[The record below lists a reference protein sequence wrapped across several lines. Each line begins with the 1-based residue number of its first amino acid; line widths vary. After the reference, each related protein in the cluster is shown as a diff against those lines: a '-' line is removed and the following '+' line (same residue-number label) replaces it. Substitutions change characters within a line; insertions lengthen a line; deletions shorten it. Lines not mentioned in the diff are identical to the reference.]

1 MLLSLLR
8 KVLHRDQTSHTV
20 DDVRTHIEAK
30 AWDAARHAAEHL
42 HPATPEREAIAGCL
56 MAEIHFRQHRDEEA
70 EQGFRHVLDSA
81 PGFAEAHHG
90 LSMLLAEQGKQES
103 ALEHAM
109 FAKNLQPNEARYAA
123 QLGYCYILMEAYP
136 AAEAPLR
143 HAVHL
148 QPKDT
153 QSWNNLGLVLRSKG
167 DIANAKACFLQA
179 LAIDSHCLTAQDN
192 LKRLDEELD
201 AVGMVTLLQDNSV
214 AGAENP
220 DAQAAIAEI
229 PEWQQVEDYAARGE
243 LAGAL
248 NQAEILQAEY
258 PDSIA
263 AALRMAQ
270 LYQQA
275 NDADSALD
283 CLNRQ
288 QLLQPASTAVLT
300 ALGNLHMQY
309 ARPAQ
314 AVQAYEQAIT
324 HGLDT
329 AQAHA
334 QLGTALH
341 ACERYA
347 EAQAA
352 LQTAC
357 ALKPGDVTYRKH
369 LAAAHIMACHYH
381 AALDIYDQLLAEG
394 SVQVGELLGNYATAL
409 AYVGRFDEALA
420 HLDQI
425 ITQQT
430 HDPGL
435 RMMRALIHL
444 LHGRYAEGWDDYQW
458 RHMSYSRNFRTLPF
472 EKWRGEDLHG
482 KRIVVLAEQGLGDQ
496 VMFAS
501 CLPDLLRM
509 GPERLVIEVIDRIAP
524 TIARS
529 FPECEVVATNQ
540 KKDLQ
545 WSAELGPMDYFVAL
559 GDLPRYFRRK
569 VEDFPGTP
577 YLVPDARKQAHWRAR
592 LEACGPRPWLGFS
605 WKGGMELTRT
615 KLRSLDITQLAP
627 LLGAVSGQWVNLQY
641 GEVHAP
647 LDALRSL
654 GHPCH
659 HWPAAIQ
666 DLDEFAALISVLDGV
681 VTVCNTTVHYA
692 GALGVPVWILAPH
705 IPEWR
710 YGLHIQGLPWYA
722 SSRILRQAQA
732 GEWAPVI
739 DRAVQAVVTNSA
751 RPNNKDVTL
760 QNQ

>member
-1 MLLSLLR
+1 MLFSLLR
-8 KVLHRDQTSHTV
+8 KVLHRNPGAYAV
-20 DDVRTHIEAK
+20 DDVRAHIDSK
-30 AWDAARHAAEHL
+30 AWDAAQHAVEHL

-70 EQGFRHVLDSA
+70 EQGFRQVLDSA
-81 PGFAEAHHG
+81 PGFAEAHLG

-103 ALEHAM
+103 ALEHAL
-109 FAKNLQPNEARYAA
+109 FAKNLRPNEGRYAA
-123 QLGYCYILMEAYP
+123 QLGYCYLRMEAYP

-143 HAVHL
+143 QAVQL

-153 QSWNNLGLVLRSKG
+153 QSWNNLGLVLRTKG
-167 DIANAKACFLQA
+167 DMANAKACFLQA
-179 LAIDSHCLTAQDN
+179 LAIDPHHPTTQSN
-192 LKRLDEELD
+192 LQRLDEELE
-201 AVGMVTLLQDNSV
+201 AAGMTTTLQESAMSTLDHP
-214 AGAENP
+214 E
-220 DAQAAIAEI
+220 AQAAMAEV
-229 PEWQQVEDYAARGE
+229 PAWSQVEACVAQGD
-243 LAGAL
+243 LAEAL
-248 NQAEILQAEY
+248 NQAEILHAEH
-258 PDSIA
+258 PHA
-263 AALRMAQ
+263 TAVALRLAQ
-270 LYQQA
+270 LYQKA
-275 NDADSALD
+275 SDADSALD

-288 QLLQPASTAVLT
+288 QLLQPASAAVLT
-300 ALGNLHMQY
+300 ALGNLHMQS
-309 ARPAQ
+309 ARPTQ
-314 AVQAYEQAIT
+314 AAQAYEQAIT

-357 ALKPGDVTYRKH
+357 ALEPGDVTYRKH

-381 AALDIYDQLLAEG
+381 EALDIYDQLLAEG
-394 SVQVGELLGNYATAL
+394 SVQVGELSGNYATAL
-409 AYVGRFDEALA
+409 AYVGRFDEAMA

-425 ITQQT
+425 ITQQA

-435 RMMRALIHL
+435 RMMRAVIHL

-458 RHMSYSRNFRTLPF
+458 RHMGYSRNFRTLPF

-501 CLPDLLRM
+501 CLPDLLRL
-509 GPERLVIEVIDRIAP
+509 GPERLVVEVIDRIAP

-559 GDLPRYFRRK
+559 GDLPRYFRRQ

-577 YLVPDARKQAHWRAR
+577 YLVPDPAKQARWRAR
-592 LEACGPRPWLGFS
+592 LQAHGPRPWIGFS
-605 WKGGMELTRT
+605 WRGGVELTRT
-615 KLRSLDITQLAP
+615 KLRSLEITQLTP

-641 GEVHAP
+641 GEVNAP
-647 LDALRSL
+647 LDALRAL

-659 HWPAAIQ
+659 HWPEAIQ

-710 YGLHIQGLPWYA
+710 YGLHSQGLPWYA
-722 SSRILRQAQA
+722 SSHILRQARA
-732 GEWAPVI
+732 GEWAPVV
-739 DRAVQAVVTNSA
+739 DRAIQAVVTHSA
-751 RPNNKDVTL
+751 CLNDKNVNLRG
-760 QNQ
+760 Q

>member
-8 KVLHRDQTSHTV
+8 KVLHRDQAHYTV
-20 DDVRTHIEAK
+20 DEVRTHIEAK
-30 AWDAARHAAEHL
+30 AWDAARQAAEHL
-42 HPATPEREAIAGCL
+42 HPATPQREAIAGCL
-56 MAEIHFRQHRDEEA
+56 LAEVHFRQHRDEEA
-70 EQGFRHVLDSA
+70 EQGFRQVLDKA

-90 LSMLLAEQGKQES
+90 LSMLLAEQGKHES
-103 ALEHAM
+103 ALEHAL

-136 AAEAPLR
+136 AAEVPLR
-143 HAVHL
+143 HAVQL
-148 QPKDT
+148 QPKDK
-153 QSWNNLGLVLRSKG
+153 QAWNNLGLVLRTKG
-167 DIANAKACFLQA
+167 DVANAKACFLQA
-179 LAIDSHCLTAQDN
+179 LAIDPHHPTTQSN
-192 LKRLDEELD
+192 LQRLDEELEASGMKTTLQES
-201 AVGMVTLLQDNSV
+201 AVSALDHP
-214 AGAENP
+214 A
-220 DAQAAIAEI
+220 AQAAMAEV
-229 PEWQQVEDYAARGE
+229 PVWSQVEACVAQGDLVE
-243 LAGAL
+243 AL
-248 NQAEILQAEY
+248 NQAEMLHAEH
-258 PDSIA
+258 PHA
-263 AALRMAQ
+263 TAVALRLAQ

-288 QLLQPASTAVLT
+288 QLLQPASAAVLT

-329 AQAHA
+329 AQARV

-357 ALKPGDVTYRKH
+357 ALEPGDVTYRKH

-394 SVQVGELLGNYATAL
+394 SVQAGELSGNYATAL
-409 AYVGRFDEALA
+409 AYVGRFNEAMA

-425 ITQQT
+425 ITQQA
-430 HDPGL
+430 HDPSL
-435 RMMRALIHL
+435 RMMRAVIHL
-444 LHGRYAEGWDDYQW
+444 LHERYAEGWDDYQW

-472 EKWRGEDLHG
+472 EKWRGEDLRG

-509 GPERLVIEVIDRIAP
+509 APDRLVVEVIERIAP

-529 FPECEVVATNQ
+529 FPECEIVATNQ

-545 WSAELGPMDYFVAL
+545 WAAELGPMDYFVAL

-577 YLVPDARKQAHWRAR
+577 YLVPDPAKQAHWRAR
-592 LEACGPRPWLGFS
+592 LQACGPRPWLGFS
-605 WKGGMELTRT
+605 WKGGVELTRT
-615 KLRSLDITQLAP
+615 KLRSLDVTQLLP
-627 LLGAVSGQWVNLQY
+627 LLGAIPAQWVNLQY
-641 GEVHAP
+641 GEVEAP
-647 LDALRSL
+647 LDTLRAL
-654 GHPCH
+654 GHPCQ
-659 HWPAAIQ
+659 HWPEAIQ

-681 VTVCNTTVHYA
+681 ITVCNTTVHYA
-692 GALGVPVWILAPH
+692 GALGVPVWILAPQ

-710 YGLHIQGLPWYA
+710 YGLHSPRLPWYA
-722 SSRILRQAQA
+722 SSHILRQAEA

-739 DRAVQAVVTNSA
+739 EQATQEVVES
-751 RPNNKDVTL
+751 
-760 QNQ
+760 